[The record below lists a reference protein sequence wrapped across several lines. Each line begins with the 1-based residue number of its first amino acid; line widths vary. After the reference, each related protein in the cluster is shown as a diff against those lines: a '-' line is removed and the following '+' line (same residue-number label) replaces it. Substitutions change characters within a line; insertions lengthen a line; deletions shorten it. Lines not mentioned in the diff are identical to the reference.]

1 MGAVTPGRGAG
12 VQDAGPPWP
21 ASGTTW
27 LLDVNVLLA
36 LLDPVHPHHA
46 VAHAWFESA
55 SASWASCAITQN
67 GALRIMSHPRYG
79 NAVAST
85 AVAAGLLSELCR
97 LPGHVFWPS
106 DLSLLDSP
114 LIDRERLLASGQVTD
129 SWLLA
134 LAVRHGGRLAT
145 FDRRLVTDAVPG
157 GKDARFVIDAA

>member
-1 MGAVTPGRGAG
+1 MSRTTRAG
-12 VQDAGPPWP
+12 VREARAPWP
-21 ASGTTW
+21 ERETTW

-46 VAHAWFESA
+46 AAHAWFA
-55 SASWASCAITQN
+55 TARTSWASCNLTQN

-85 AVAAGLLSELCR
+85 ALAAELLAELCGQ
-97 LPGHVFWPS
+97 PGHVFWPA

-129 SWLLA
+129 TWLLA
-134 LAVRHGGRLAT
+134 LAVKHGGRLAT
-145 FDRRLVTDAVPG
+145 FDKRLVTSAVRG
-157 GKDARFVIDAA
+157 GEAARYVIE